1 MDRKPLPPHRAAHP
15 PHRHHAHDGSQQRR
29 WLVLVAM
36 TGSLSMIFVD
46 MTVVGVALPRVGAS
60 LGMGDAGQNWIITGY
75 LLTLASFMALGGRI
89 GDLAGKVRAFLAGV
103 LLFAAASALC
113 AAARDGSSLIL
124 GRVLQGLAA
133 CLMQPASA
141 ALVIGA
147 FAPGERGKAMAVY
160 VGIPLVFMAVG
171 PALGGAIVEHWGW
184 PWVFWLNLPIAAAAI
199 ALTLAARP
207 HDPRS
212 GDRHIDWIGGAM
224 LVIGLPAFV
233 FGIQQIGPERG
244 ETAMDGASPL
254 TLGALVA
261 GAAVLAV
268 FVRRQW
274 NHPRPLLR
282 LRLFADHAL
291 AADAIT
297 IACMQFAMTGLVIA
311 GSLYAQDVLGFTPT
325 QAGLSLLPMLAP
337 VILVVHVA
345 GRWYDRAGVRAPAS
359 WGTAMATAGMLVQA
373 AGAWMRSYPVMAA
386 GMFIL
391 GLGIAFTM
399 SPTNTDALGRVP
411 HADRGQVSG
420 LVQTLRQ
427 VGGSV
432 GVAVVAATVALSLG
446 MLERGDRDLR
456 HADVVRV
463 RALLRSGD
471 AKARIEA
478 EADPALLERVRSAS
492 ARSYAIGYAVAS
504 LGTLGAFVAVRR
516 WMRPGKAP
524 AVTAAP
530 APAAP

>member
-1 MDRKPLPPHRAAHP
+1 V
-15 PHRHHAHDGSQQRR
+15 Q
-29 WLVLVAM
+29 
-36 TGSLSMIFVD
+36 
-46 MTVVGVALPRVGAS
+46 
-60 LGMGDAGQNWIITGY
+60 
-75 LLTLASFMALGGRI
+75 
-89 GDLAGKVRAFLAGV
+89 
-103 LLFAAASALC
+103 
-113 AAARDGSSLIL
+113 
-124 GRVLQGLAA
+124 
-133 CLMQPASA
+133 
-141 ALVIGA
+141 
-147 FAPGERGKAMAVY
+147 
-160 VGIPLVFMAVG
+160 
-171 PALGGAIVEHWGW
+171 HWGW
-184 PWVFWLNLPIAAAAI
+184 PWVFWMNLPIAAAAV

-207 HDPRS
+207 RDARS
-212 GDRHIDWIGGAM
+212 ADRHIDWPGGAM
-224 LVIGLPAFV
+224 LVLGLPAFV
-233 FGIQQIGPERG
+233 FGIQQLGPERG
-244 ETAMDGASPL
+244 AGAASGTSAL
-254 TLGALVA
+254 TLGALLG

-268 FVRRQW
+268 FIRRQW

-282 LRLFADHAL
+282 LRLFADRAL

-359 WGTAMATAGMLVQA
+359 WGTALATAGMLVQA
-373 AGAWMRSYPVMAA
+373 TGAWMRSYPVMAA
-386 GMFIL
+386 GMFVL

-411 HADRGQVSG
+411 HSERGQVSG

-446 MLERGDRDLR
+446 IFERGDRDLR
-456 HADVVRV
+456 HEDVVRI

-471 AKARIEA
+471 AKALIDA
-478 EADPALLERVRSAS
+478 SNDPELLERVREAS
-492 ARSYAIGYAVAS
+492 AHSYAVGYAMAS

-524 AVTAAP
+524 AVTAPA